1 MDNLEDSLKELINE
15 TGKETGYYEIPKV
28 NIETIVISNKT
39 IHENCE
45 SAWETCSESDNL
57 LSVDKAFMQNT
68 KSQHEKKS
76 TTSSKSLSAVSP
88 QILMLVLLLVGL
100 KFLIQANYT
109 LIDIMKTYSKKCR

>member
-1 MDNLEDSLKELINE
+1 MK
-15 TGKETGYYEIPKV
+15 
-28 NIETIVISNKT
+28 
-39 IHENCE
+39 NCE

-57 LSVDKAFMQNT
+57 LSVDKAMQNT

-76 TTSSKSLSAVSP
+76 TTSSKSLNAVSP

-100 KFLIQANYT
+100 EFLIQANYT